1 MSDTMAVRAFRE
13 FGHDSGCVRNA
24 VAVLTFWH
32 HFVFLLVTGNTKKC
46 FVLGFAGNE
55 LVKCLAVTSS
65 ALLGRCVSCI
75 GNGLRHMGFVAFLAV
90 AWSLISGVRLVA
102 LGTLWNF
109 TMDVVAE

>member
-1 MSDTMAVRAFRE
+1 MAVRAFRE
-13 FGHDSGCVRNA
+13 LTHDPCGMRYT
-24 VAVLTFWH
+24 VAVLTFRH
-32 HFVFLLVTGNTKKC
+32 HFVFLLVTGYTEKR

-55 LVKCLAVTSS
+55 LVKCLAVTGS

-75 GNGLRHMGFVAFLAV
+75 GDGLGHMGFVAFLAV